1 MAMGKLSAWC
11 HICIEISAV
20 TGLVNKAAG
29 ITTMSS
35 LSLPDVMV
43 KKFWLPLT
51 DQTAPGWQFLAQRVL
66 LAKPD
71 PKIVSVTSELPAVAL
86 VGEIELIKSSVE
98 LVTAMTSKVAEGDLE
113 RGSDPMGS
121 PVSTATLAVTGLA
134 NRSAG
139 ITAVSFVLLTK
150 VVVNRVSLP
159 LTDHTTSLLL
169 CALPTKVNPPMAVT
183 VKVRSVLPATALNGE
198 IEIEGGGGG
207 PVDLE
212 PIEPQPSRPIIRMRS
227 HRDAFLLVFITFS
240 WPEGRNGAKI
250 ATARRSS
257 RSGSRKWNQRLTTF
271 SQGPSGPRDNTSMRL
286 EFAGLICQLMREIA
300 GKNCNVED

>member
-1 MAMGKLSAWC
+1 
-11 HICIEISAV
+11 
-20 TGLVNKAAG
+20 
-29 ITTMSS
+29 
-35 LSLPDVMV
+35 
-43 KKFWLPLT
+43 
-51 DQTAPGWQFLAQRVL
+51 L

-71 PKIVSVTSELPAVAL
+71 PKIVSVTSELPTVAL
-86 VGEIELIKSSVE
+86 VGEIELIESWVE
-98 LVTAMTSKVAEGDLE
+98 LVTAMTSKEAEGDLE

-121 PVSTATLAVTGLA
+121 PVSTATFAVTGLA

-169 CALPTKVNPPMAVT
+169 CALPKKVNPPMAVT

-212 PIEPQPSRPIIRMRS
+212 PVEPQPSRPIIRMRN
-227 HRDAFLLVFITFS
+227 HRDAVLLVFITFS
-240 WPEGRNGAKI
+240 WLEERNGAKI
-250 ATARRSS
+250 AIARTFLSI
-257 RSGSRKWNQRLTTF
+257 RLTQMESKTYDVF
-271 SQGPSGPRDNTSMRL
+271 PKSFLPARLDIHVPRVRRP
-286 EFAGLICQLMREIA
+286 ICQVMREIA
-300 GKNCNVED
+300 GKTVMLLIRGQGVALKPTTSSSCRENSFQLW